1 MSQCVHY
8 INCRPFNVFTDH
20 VTAHKNFIQLWSSL
34 HNVILTV
41 VFLHFCS
48 DKPQPVTVQIV
59 MCPVPFSLSIGDNIT
74 MLTTADWLLS
84 SSSQSA
90 AGLCSSGETM
100 KGQYL
105 ASYVKKP
112 FRPEAI
118 QNNCTWL
125 HSRMWKAN
133 LMRSHVFN
141 YCAFHL
147 DSCLAFCVVFWWIC
161 WKHGL
166 RLFGYDSRPSM
177 NGEAVGTR
185 NARLAF
191 HLMFCRTVLWLCV
204 VCDKTWL
211 H

>member
-1 MSQCVHY
+1 MNLFPWFHCCNILMIYFKINATVNFISTWIHFFKKRLCMHY
-8 INCRPFNVFTDH
+8 INCRSFCVFTDH

-59 MCPVPFSLSIGDNIT
+59 MCPVPFFLPIGDNIT

-105 ASYVKKP
+105 ASYVK
-112 FRPEAI
+112 
-118 QNNCTWL
+118 L
-125 HSRMWKAN
+125 H
-133 LMRSHVFN
+133 
-141 YCAFHL
+141 
-147 DSCLAFCVVFWWIC
+147 
-161 WKHGL
+161 
-166 RLFGYDSRPSM
+166 
-177 NGEAVGTR
+177 
-185 NARLAF
+185 
-191 HLMFCRTVLWLCV
+191 TVYNHFTPR
-204 VCDKTWL
+204 KS
-211 H
+211 